1 MEQNIIFSKSEKQT
15 KKIGQILGQ
24 EILKQ
29 KQTIILALVGEL
41 GAGKTTFLK
50 GLAKGLGIK
59 KTIISPT
66 FLIFKEYPINKQ
78 RKFYHFD
85 CYRLKSKKELFSL
98 GFEDIINQKKA
109 VIAIEWAKK
118 FLKYL
123 PKNKTILM
131 NFSHLKEKNHR
142 QIIVKTYE

>member
-1 MEQNIIFSKSEKQT
+1 MEQSIVFSKSEKET

-24 EILKQ
+24 EILGQ
-29 KQTIILALVGEL
+29 KQTVILALIGDL

-59 KTIISPT
+59 KTVISPT

-123 PKNKTILM
+123 PQDKTILVS
-131 NFSHLKEKNHR
+131 FSHLKEKNHR